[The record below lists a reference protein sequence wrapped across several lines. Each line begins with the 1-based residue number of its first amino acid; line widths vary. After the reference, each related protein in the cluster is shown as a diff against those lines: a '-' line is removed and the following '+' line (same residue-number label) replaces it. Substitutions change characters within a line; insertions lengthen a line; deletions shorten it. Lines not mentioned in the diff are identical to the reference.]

1 MKLKEIA
8 LKDFRNYKSLS
19 LSFHD
24 KLNVFIGQNAQGKT
38 NLLEAI
44 YFLSL
49 SKSHRTPRDK
59 ELIRF
64 DSEEAYVSGRI
75 ETLHSTIPL
84 SLAITKKG
92 KRAKVNHLE
101 MSKLSEYIGH
111 LNCVLFAPEDLE
123 IVKGAPQVRRTF
135 IDIECGQISK
145 VYLAHLSNYKRLL
158 QQKNQ
163 YLKKRNVDSVMIS
176 VLNEQLA
183 TEAAEIILKRES
195 FIKTLSKYAKRI
207 HSDISN
213 GIETLTVN
221 YHPNIKYD
229 DDNKDSLRAFILDE
243 YNEVFEKEI
252 ERGQSV
258 IGPHRDDIK
267 FLINGYDVQT
277 FGSQGQQRST
287 ALSLKLAELD
297 VIKEEIGE
305 YPILLLD
312 DVLSELDES
321 RQAHLLTSIR
331 DRVQTFVTTTSISD
345 INHQIMNDMIAFTV
359 ENGTVKL

>member
-1 MKLKEIA
+1 MRLKEIE
-8 LKDFRNYKSLS
+8 LNGFRNYESLS
-19 LSFHD
+19 LTFHD

-49 SKSHRTPRDK
+49 TKSHRTPRDK
-59 ELIRF
+59 EMIKF
-64 DSEEAYVSGRI
+64 DKEEAYVSGRV
-75 ETLHSTIPL
+75 ENLRSTIPL

-123 IVKGAPQVRRTF
+123 IVKGAPQVRRSF

-163 YLKKRNVDSVMIS
+163 YLKERHVDSVIIS

-183 TEAAEIILKRES
+183 VEAAAVILKREA

-221 YHPNIKYD
+221 YHPNIKHD
-229 DDNKDSLRAFILDE
+229 DDNKDTLSAFILEE
-243 YNEVFEKEI
+243 YENVLDKEI
-252 ERGQSV
+252 ERRQTL

-267 FLINGYDVQT
+267 FLINGFDVQT
-277 FGSQGQQRST
+277 YGSQGQQRST

-345 INHQIMNDMIAFTV
+345 INHRIMDDMKLYTV
-359 ENGTVKL
+359 NSGTVKN